1 MGRYL
6 KLRTQSKNG
15 YLIQILLLIINDYI
29 MKYIRIVICF
39 LIFVC
44 LGCQNKNKSTTRIDI
59 KYQNYAIET
68 VAGPKWDEVINGVHP
83 EFLVESSITNEKVC
97 DSIICLVSNLK
108 PMKPGTIPSEF
119 KPYMQCIIHFA
130 DGHSSVFLL
139 GEHYNTLDSVAM
151 MDNDTLVQMI
161 CKYSGYNHP
170 KMY

>member
-1 MGRYL
+1 
-6 KLRTQSKNG
+6 
-15 YLIQILLLIINDYI
+15 
-29 MKYIRIVICF
+29 MKYIRIVICS
-39 LIFVC
+39 LIFVS
-44 LGCQNKNKSTTRIDI
+44 LSCQNKSATRIDI

-68 VAGPKWDEVINGVHP
+68 VAGPKWEEVINGVHP
-83 EFLVESSITNEKVC
+83 EFLVKSSITNEKVC

-108 PMKPGTIPSEF
+108 PMKPGTIPDEF

-139 GEHYNTLDSVAM
+139 GEYYNTLDSVAM

-161 CKYSGYNHP
+161 RKYSGYNHP